1 MSSKKAKEGSLGLLD
16 HPKEVRMPPYRFQQ
30 EFEGSRSVS
39 FNGLDKDIDEDQ
51 RKKLREALQ
60 NLAIA

>member
-1 MSSKKAKEGSLGLLD
+1 MSSKKAKEGSLGLVD
-16 HPKEVRMPPYRFQQ
+16 HPKEILMPPYRFQQ

-39 FNGLDKDIDEDQ
+39 FNGKDNKIDEDKE
-51 RKKLREALQ
+51 RKLREALQ